1 VNAPQESASGQLAD
15 WAAGLNSPDIPG
27 EIRTRAKICMLDTI
41 GVAIA
46 GASSSAARFARA
58 LCIDGGTQGWSTALG
73 SSQMFS
79 AQAAAFVNGTAA
91 HALDFDDNCYAGFV
105 HGSAVVAPA
114 ALAVGQKTNATG
126 ASAITAFV
134 AGVECEYAV
143 GAASKNVLY
152 DRGWWTTGVL
162 GPIGASIAAARL
174 LGLDAD
180 KTRAALGLA
189 MVGAGGMKACFG
201 TDAKALMS
209 GRASEA
215 GVLCAELAARGAS
228 GPAQAIEDRNGFIN
242 LFNAGE
248 FDYSCLAVVGRQ
260 WYLQDPGTDIKRI
273 PACLSSHA
281 AVDALSTLVAERH
294 LCIPDIEAIVCD
306 VPPIVC
312 TNLKYEKPHSPRE
325 AQFSMQFALAASLSF
340 QTLSLAHLNDEILL
354 DDGLRALMARIT
366 MISGPMWN
374 DPGMRQSAPEGARI
388 RLQMRDGSHFEAYRD
403 KPYGSAAYPLTS
415 MQVADKF
422 LACVAPVLGDHRG
435 RRLLD
440 SLERLD
446 SPILL
451 RDIFLDADFS
461 VSP

>member
-1 VNAPQESASGQLAD
+1 MTAPQESASGQLAD
-15 WAAGLNSPDIPG
+15 WAAGLKSQDIPA
-27 EIRTRAKICMLDTI
+27 EIRARAKTCLLDTI

-46 GASSSAARFARA
+46 GARSDAARFARA
-58 LCIDGGTQGWSTALG
+58 LCIEGGTQGWSTALG
-73 SSQMFS
+73 SSQLFS

-114 ALAVGQKTNATG
+114 VLAVGQKTNATG
-126 ASAITAFV
+126 ANAITAFA
-134 AGVECEYAV
+134 AGVECEYAL

-152 DRGWWTTGVL
+152 DRGWWTTGVF
-162 GPIGASIAAARL
+162 GPIGASIAAASL

-201 TDAKALMS
+201 TDAKALMA

-215 GVLCAELAARGAS
+215 GVVCAELAARGAS

-248 FDYSCLAVVGRQ
+248 FDYSCLAVIGKR
-260 WYLQDPGTDIKRI
+260 WYLKSPGADIKRI
-273 PACLSSHA
+273 PVCLSSHA
-281 AVDALSTLVAERH
+281 AVDALSELMAERR
-294 LCIPDIEAIVCD
+294 LGFQDIEAIICD

-312 TNLKYEKPHSPRE
+312 ANLKYDKPRSPRE
-325 AQFSMQFALAASLSF
+325 AQFSMQFALAASLRF
-340 QTLSLAHLNDEILL
+340 QTLSLTHLNDETIR
-354 DDGLRALMARIT
+354 DEGLCDLMARIT
-366 MISGPMWN
+366 MISGPIWN
-374 DPGMRQSAPEGARI
+374 DPDLRQSAPEGARI

-403 KPYGSAAYPLTS
+403 KAHGSAAHPLTPT
-415 MQVADKF
+415 QVADKF
-422 LACVAPVLGDHRG
+422 LACVAPALGDHRG

-440 SLERLD
+440 CLTRLD

-451 RDIFLDADFS
+451 RDIFLDADFN
-461 VSP
+461 VSA

>member
-1 VNAPQESASGQLAD
+1 
-15 WAAGLNSPDIPG
+15 
-27 EIRTRAKICMLDTI
+27 M
-41 GVAIA
+41 
-46 GASSSAARFARA
+46 
-58 LCIDGGTQGWSTALG
+58 
-73 SSQMFS
+73 
-79 AQAAAFVNGTAA
+79 
-91 HALDFDDNCYAGFV
+91 
-105 HGSAVVAPA
+105 
-114 ALAVGQKTNATG
+114 
-126 ASAITAFV
+126 
-134 AGVECEYAV
+134 
-143 GAASKNVLY
+143 
-152 DRGWWTTGVL
+152 L

-403 KPYGSAAYPLTS
+403 KPYRQCGLPADIYASGG
-415 MQVADKF
+415 QVSRVCGAST
-422 LACVAPVLGDHRG
+422 
-435 RRLLD
+435 RRPP
-440 SLERLD
+440 R
-446 SPILL
+446 PQ
-451 RDIFLDADFS
+451 AT
-461 VSP
+461 